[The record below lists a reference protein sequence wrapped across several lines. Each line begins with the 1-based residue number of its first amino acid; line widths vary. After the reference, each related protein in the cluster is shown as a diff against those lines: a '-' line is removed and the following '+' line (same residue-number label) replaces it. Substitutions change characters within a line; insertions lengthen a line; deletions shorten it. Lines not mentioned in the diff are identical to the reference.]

1 MRSAIVGVLVAVG
14 LGAIPASAQ
23 QSTMP
28 GAKLQSETA
37 APAVTVAFSSAKL
50 TPASD
55 TPGCWAR
62 DRSTRRAQAAQ
73 VMPSTGKVTVARS
86 SVPAGAGAGVA
97 MTTSR

>member
-37 APAVTVAFSSAKL
+37 APAAAAARHLPTGATQTRLTGEAGGPGPVQAMAGNAGLADTKAAK
-50 TPASD
+50 
-55 TPGCWAR
+55 
-62 DRSTRRAQAAQ
+62 
-73 VMPSTGKVTVARS
+73 S
-86 SVPAGAGAGVA
+86 SVEKGQ
-97 MTTSR
+97 TQ